1 LPADFGN
8 YLRQGRFKY
17 IFLYGPRKI
26 VKCKLLLRNHP
37 KKSSKIGSGW
47 KEFCTANGF
56 HQTIDLVF
64 EVDHMKS
71 NQNVKVLT
79 YCNFQFTVSINIFI
93 FISTTY
99 VVFNLEVFL
108 FSAMHMYSSTFL
120 SMKSL

>member
-1 LPADFGN
+1 MPADFGN
-8 YLRQGRFKY
+8 NLRQGRFKY
-17 IFLYGPRKI
+17 IFLYGPRKT

-47 KEFCTANGF
+47 KEFCTAHGF

-79 YCNFQFTVSINIFI
+79 YCNF
-93 FISTTY
+93 
-99 VVFNLEVFL
+99 
-108 FSAMHMYSSTFL
+108 
-120 SMKSL
+120 

>member
-1 LPADFGN
+1 MFRIFFQNLIHIIISLILYVCFRILPADFGN
-8 YLRQGRFKY
+8 YLRQGSFKY
-17 IFLYGPRKI
+17 IFLYGPRKT

-47 KEFCTANGF
+47 KEFCTAHGF

-79 YCNFQFTVSINIFI
+79 YCNF
-93 FISTTY
+93 
-99 VVFNLEVFL
+99 
-108 FSAMHMYSSTFL
+108 
-120 SMKSL
+120 

>member
-1 LPADFGN
+1 MPADFGN

-17 IFLYGPRKI
+17 IFPYGPRKT
-26 VKCKLLLRNHP
+26 VKWKLLLRNHP

-47 KEFCTANGF
+47 KEFCTAHGF

-79 YCNFQFTVSINIFI
+79 FCNF
-93 FISTTY
+93 
-99 VVFNLEVFL
+99 
-108 FSAMHMYSSTFL
+108 
-120 SMKSL
+120 